1 MEPFTNIVPLA
12 GILGFYL
19 IALVALIGG
28 LVLLGLR
35 ILRGGARNQQPDE
48 TAMIQELHA
57 GLARMEERVEAL
69 ETILL
74 DREKQKERS

>member
-1 MEPFTNIVPLA
+1 MDTTTSLIPLA
-12 GILGFYL
+12 GIFGFYL
-19 IALVALIGG
+19 IALVAIIGG

-48 TAMIQELHA
+48 TAMIQELYA
-57 GLARMEERVEAL
+57 GLARMEERIDAL

-74 DREKQKERS
+74 DRERQKERS